1 MNTQSK
7 FLLVLFIVGLFV
19 TIAVLS
25 SKPIN
30 SEVVVRKDESA
41 PNKVIVG
48 YKEWTQV
55 NAEAYQV
62 QSPFAFLCAAPTASQ
77 LSMEKQDPHLNKF
90 VLVYVNDI
98 GKAAMMEQ
106 RAPVFPEGSVIVK
119 EKWPTSVRLNAQ
131 SPELLTVMRKRE
143 AGYDPDKGN
152 WEYMVF
158 DGTGQTLQASGK
170 LENCQ
175 ACHIRQRATDYVSR
189 SYLPAKVSEK
199 LR

>member
-19 TIAVLS
+19 SIAVSS
-25 SKPIN
+25 SKPSS
-30 SEVVVRKDESA
+30 SEVVMRSDEGVV
-41 PNKVIVG
+41 NKIIAG
-48 YKEWTQV
+48 YKQWTRV
-55 NAEAYQV
+55 NAEPHAV
-62 QSPFAFLCAAPTASQ
+62 VSRLAVLCSRPTAAQISLEEQ
-77 LSMEKQDPHLNKF
+77 NPHLDKF
-90 VLVYVNDI
+90 VVVFVNGI
-98 GKAAMMEQ
+98 GKLAMMEQ
-106 RAPVFPEGSVIVK
+106 KTPIFPEGSVIVK
-119 EKWPTSVRLNAQ
+119 EKLTTKDSS

-158 DGTGQTLQASGK
+158 DGAGQTLQASGK

-175 ACHIRQRATDYVSR
+175 GCHIQHRATDYISR
-189 SYLPAKVSEK
+189 IYLPANVLEK

>member
-19 TIAVLS
+19 SIAVSS
-25 SKPIN
+25 SKPSS
-30 SEVVVRKDESA
+30 SEVVMRSDEGVV
-41 PNKVIVG
+41 NKIIAG
-48 YKEWTQV
+48 YKQWTRV
-55 NAEAYQV
+55 NAEPHAV
-62 QSPFAFLCAAPTASQ
+62 VSRLAVLCSRPTAAQISLAEQ
-77 LSMEKQDPHLNKF
+77 NPHLDKF
-90 VLVYVNDI
+90 VVVFVNGI
-98 GKAAMMEQ
+98 GKLAMMEQ
-106 RAPVFPEGSVIVK
+106 KTPIVPEGSVIVK
-119 EKWPTSVRLNAQ
+119 EKLTTKDSS

-158 DGTGQTLQASGK
+158 DGAGQTLQASGK

-175 ACHIRQRATDYVSR
+175 GCHIQHRATDYISR
-189 SYLPAKVSEK
+189 IYLPANVLET

>member
-19 TIAVLS
+19 SIAVSS
-25 SKPIN
+25 SKPSS
-30 SEVVVRKDESA
+30 SEVVMRSDEGVV
-41 PNKVIVG
+41 NKIIAG
-48 YKEWTQV
+48 YKQWTRV
-55 NAEAYQV
+55 NAEPHAV
-62 QSPFAFLCAAPTASQ
+62 GSRLAVLCGRPTAAQISLEEQ
-77 LSMEKQDPHLNKF
+77 NPHLDKF
-90 VLVYVNDI
+90 VVVFVNGI
-98 GKAAMMEQ
+98 GKLAMMEQ
-106 RAPVFPEGSVIVK
+106 KTPIFPEGSVIVK
-119 EKWPTSVRLNAQ
+119 EKLTTKDSA

-158 DGTGQTLQASGK
+158 DGAGQTLQASGK

-175 ACHIRQRATDYVSR
+175 GCHIQHRATDYISR
-189 SYLPAKVSEK
+189 IYLPANVLEK